1 MMHSLLKKSTLYL
14 AGLTVS
20 KIINVLVFIFIA
32 RRFSPDLFGEFTFF
46 ITLIQFVTYFADF
59 GLIQWYMKKVVSA
72 TERNSYYIKVIT
84 LRTITLLLSI
94 IILVTFLVLT
104 KTFDLTMN
112 FMFILTLIAESF
124 MSVTDGYYFEK
135 QDSFRVTLKTIIR
148 MGLFFLGLLLLTAT
162 NTNDLI
168 FMYLLATFI
177 TFVWY
182 LPWSLVIKIKP
193 VNITESVTM
202 LTSASPYA
210 LLIIT
215 SFAYSR
221 GDALLIKYILNN
233 AALGMYS
240 AAYRFLETLSLI
252 PTALSHN
259 LFPIAAKEKG
269 ISLTTLSQ
277 IMMIFIGMGVL
288 FGVFLYFSSELL
300 ITLLIGEKYLE
311 AVPILKVFSFGVFFF
326 FINAP
331 LSTVIQSSH
340 IVKRFL
346 PLGIANTVLNIVLN
360 IITLPMYG
368 VIAAAVVM
376 VITEATGF
384 IINLYFIKKIYEQR
398 ND

>member
-1 MMHSLLKKSTLYL
+1 MHSLLKKSTLYL

-46 ITLIQFVTYFADF
+46 ITLIQFATYFADF
-59 GLIQWYMKKVVSA
+59 GLIQWYMKKVVSE

-94 IILVTFLVLT
+94 IILVIFLVST
-104 KTFDLTMN
+104 KTFNLTMN
-112 FMFILTLIAESF
+112 FMLILVLIAESF

-135 QDSFRVTLKTIIR
+135 QESLKVTLKTIIR
-148 MGLFFLGLLLLTAT
+148 MGLFFLGLLLMTAT
-162 NTNDLI
+162 NSNDLI

-182 LPWSLVIKIKP
+182 LPWPLFTQAKR
-193 VNITESVTM
+193 VNITESVDM
-202 LTSASPYA
+202 LKSASPYA

-221 GDALLIKYILNN
+221 GDALLIKYIINN

-259 LFPIAAKEKG
+259 LFPIAAKAKG
-269 ISLTTLSQ
+269 ITSQSLLQ
-277 IMMIFIGMGVL
+277 IMSIFVGMGLL
-288 FGVFLYFSSELL
+288 FGVFLYFSAELL

-346 PLGIANTVLNIVLN
+346 PFGIANTVLNIVLN

-368 VIAAAVVM
+368 IIAAAVVM

-384 IINLYFIKKIYEQR
+384 LINLYFIKKIYEQR
-398 ND
+398 KD

>member
-46 ITLIQFVTYFADF
+46 ITLIQFATYFADF
-59 GLIQWYMKKVVSA
+59 GLIQWYMKKVVSE

-94 IILVTFLVLT
+94 IILVIFLVST
-104 KTFDLTMN
+104 KTFNLTMN
-112 FMFILTLIAESF
+112 FMLILVLIAESF

-135 QDSFRVTLKTIIR
+135 QESLKVTLKTIIR
-148 MGLFFLGLLLLTAT
+148 MGLFFLGLLLMTAT
-162 NTNDLI
+162 NSNDLI

-182 LPWSLVIKIKP
+182 LPWPLFTQAKR
-193 VNITESVTM
+193 VNITESVDM
-202 LTSASPYA
+202 LKSASPYA

-221 GDALLIKYILNN
+221 GDALLIKYIINN

-259 LFPIAAKEKG
+259 LFPIAAKAKG
-269 ISLTTLSQ
+269 ITSQSLLQ
-277 IMMIFIGMGVL
+277 IMSIFVGMGLL
-288 FGVFLYFSSELL
+288 FGVFLYFSAELL

-346 PLGIANTVLNIVLN
+346 PFGIANTVLNIVLN

-368 VIAAAVVM
+368 IIAAAVVM

-384 IINLYFIKKIYEQR
+384 LINLYFIKKIYEQR
-398 ND
+398 KD